1 MYLVHPIECLI
12 PNTCPVFL
20 PCCGLLM
27 AGTWWSGV
35 DDEKVKGKRLIFPG
49 LRSWHLL
56 SRESARNR
64 ETERKKER
72 EGERKKDTGTQVLMD
87 QGCFIEFWR
96 VYIPVASSYKDQ
108 ETRLYKLPRKQGA
121 IEAKRPKGDPY
132 QKRVV
137 NNPFHQMEKLM
148 KEILCKHPSSL
159 ISVLGEAYLLL
170 SPWQGLIRNRG
181 LKRERKQ
188 QTGILKTFPGT
199 PPNLFDF

>member
-1 MYLVHPIECLI
+1 MS
-12 PNTCPVFL
+12 
-20 PCCGLLM
+20 
-27 AGTWWSGV
+27 GTWWSGV
-35 DDEKVKGKRLIFPG
+35 DDEKVKEEKRLMFPG
-49 LRSWHLL
+49 LSSWHLL

-64 ETERKKER
+64 QRERKREREKERKKER
-72 EGERKKDTGTQVLMD
+72 HGDPSSDGTRVLYW
-87 QGCFIEFWR
+87 ILLR
-96 VYIPVASSYKDQ
+96 VYIQVASSDKDQ

-132 QKRVV
+132 QKRFV
-137 NNPFHQMEKLM
+137 NDPFHQMEKLM

-159 ISVLGEAYLLL
+159 ISVLGEACLLL
-170 SPWQGLIRNRG
+170 SPRQGLIRNRG

>member
-56 SRESARNR
+56 SSESARNR

-87 QGCFIEFWR
+87 QGCFIEFCKSI
-96 VYIPVASSYKDQ
+96 YASSFFKSRSRDQTLQVTKEARSNKDH
-108 ETRLYKLPRKQGA
+108 
-121 IEAKRPKGDPY
+121 EAKR
-132 QKRVV
+132 RSTS
-137 NNPFHQMEKLM
+137 
-148 KEILCKHPSSL
+148 KEGCIFLRLILCCFVCYYFLP
-159 ISVLGEAYLLL
+159 I
-170 SPWQGLIRNRG
+170 
-181 LKRERKQ
+181 
-188 QTGILKTFPGT
+188 
-199 PPNLFDF
+199 